1 MDNSK
6 PKKLIDKDVI
16 YKMACIQC
24 TIEEIAEVVGC
35 SVNHLNKKYKNLIK
49 KGKENGKKSLR
60 RAMWDKA
67 LQGDTRAQIFLSK
80 QTLGFK
86 DNPED
91 TSNNTPLPWED

>member
-1 MDNSK
+1 MNRSK
-6 PKKLIDKDVI
+6 KILDKDVI

-24 TIEEIAEVVGC
+24 TSEEIAEVVGC
-35 SVNHLNKKYKNLIK
+35 SPAHLNKHFKNLMIK
-49 KGKENGKKSLR
+49 GRENGKKSLR

-91 TSNNTPLPWED
+91 HTNNTPLPWED